1 MEKRELAQVIR
12 VGLEKM
18 QAVLGRQ
25 KEDTLPVFEVRPIS
39 NGYLVCY
46 NDVEQYDIQVPRF
59 DPIAPGAPPTPRG
72 ARRQMDMETKT
83 RFRLKRAEVFCADA
97 AAIKVAVDEALR
109 LEEKVK
115 LLIAENVLSDDT
127 DAMIAPGTEIF

>member
-1 MEKRELAQVIR
+1 MEKRDLLQVIK

-18 QAVLGRQ
+18 QAALRHQ
-25 KEDTLPVFEVRPIS
+25 KDDALPIFEVNPIS
-39 NGYLVCY
+39 NGYLVSY
-46 NDVEQYDIQVPRF
+46 NDVEEYTIQVPRF
-59 DPIAPGAPPTPRG
+59 DPIAPGAPPTNRG
-72 ARRQMDMETKT
+72 ARRQMDMETKA
-83 RFRLKRAEVFCADA
+83 RFRIKRAEVFCADA
-97 AAIKVAVDEALR
+97 AAIKVAIDEALK